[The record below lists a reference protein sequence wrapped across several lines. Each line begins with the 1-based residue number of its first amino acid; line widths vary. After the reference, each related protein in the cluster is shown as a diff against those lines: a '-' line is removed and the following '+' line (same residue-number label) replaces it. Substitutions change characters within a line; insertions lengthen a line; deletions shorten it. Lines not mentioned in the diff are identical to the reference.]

1 MSRCNTRSITPP
13 AGKLSLSSGQMLI
26 STTRQQGE
34 LVDSLQLC
42 IFQLRSVE
50 LQGPYLYLPFV
61 GLPRLRGCGR
71 PLAGLANPGSRRNT
85 THLAGGGRRRAA
97 GKKGVQPQNTLP
109 APVQSDPLLWAV
121 GQHHGGHVKRNS
133 IGGRSVMRNCISP
146 FVH

>member
-61 GLPRLRGCGR
+61 GLPRLRGLWTPIGW
-71 PLAGLANPGSRRNT
+71 PGEPRVEEEHNTSRRRWPS
-85 THLAGGGRRRAA
+85 ARRR
-97 GKKGVQPQNTLP
+97 QERRS
-109 APVQSDPLLWAV
+109 APK
-121 GQHHGGHVKRNS
+121 HVACPCS
-133 IGGRSVMRNCISP
+133 IRSTAMGRGTTPWWPYEEELNWRALRYA
-146 FVH
+146 